1 MNLTYCELNVR
12 LVECESKKLTHY
24 RGNQM
29 SRTKTRER
37 KAFVVI
43 SRNQTKI
50 WDDLS
55 NERAIPKTVYERNSI
70 PKSFMQREFS
80 PREIQRNF
88 FARLTNRLDSKYA
101 HRIASR
107 LEGIDQVFVVGAGSR
122 RLGLVNDFTRLAH
135 RAGVLQNSRI
145 HAVKNIDPERMNE
158 RELLAIARKMGSQFI

>member
-1 MNLTYCELNVR
+1 
-12 LVECESKKLTHY
+12 
-24 RGNQM
+24 M
-29 SRTKTRER
+29 SRTQIGER

-80 PREIQRNF
+80 PRDIQRNF
-88 FARLTNRLDSKYA
+88 FSRFTNRLDATYA
-101 HRIASR
+101 ERIAAR
-107 LEGIDQVFVVGAGSR
+107 LQGVDQVIVVGRGSR
-122 RLGLVNDFTRLAH
+122 RGGLVSEFTRMAH
-135 RAGVLQNSRI
+135 RNGALQNSRI

-158 RELLAIARKMGSQFI
+158 RQLLAMARKMGSQFV